1 MTHLDHFESVVGA
14 QHAAPLLGRIS
25 SIQGLLVSAAALFAC
40 LLVAASVLGDC
51 KCGPPDK
58 GETTRWGGNE
68 MVVVKEEN
76 SFRKLE
82 GRVQMSGDRPLE
94 NALVEIFD
102 HPDYLLDTSHSR
114 SEGPPEQKRLAACRT
129 AKDGKF
135 CFRNLPPGKYELRS
149 SMGSGWNVTH
159 VYVVLDG
166 QSKRN
171 GKLKVLMLLGT

>member
-1 MTHLDHFESVVGA
+1 MSALNNLGDFVGA
-14 QHAAPLLGRIS
+14 QHAAPLLIRIS
-25 SIQGLLVSAAALFAC
+25 SIQGLLVSATALFAC
-40 LLVAASVLGDC
+40 LLVAPSVLADC

-76 SFRKLE
+76 SFRNLD
-82 GRVQMSGDRPLE
+82 GTVQMSGDRPLE

-135 CFRNLPPGKYELRS
+135 CFRNLPSGKYELRS

-166 QSKRN
+166 QSKRS